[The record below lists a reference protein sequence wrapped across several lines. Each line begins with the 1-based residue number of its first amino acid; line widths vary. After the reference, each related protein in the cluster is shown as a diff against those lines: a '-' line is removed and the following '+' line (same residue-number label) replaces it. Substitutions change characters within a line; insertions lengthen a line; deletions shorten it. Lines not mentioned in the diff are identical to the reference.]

1 MKKNCLRPLMPEEYH
16 IPNLKYLCIPRT
28 NGNILQ
34 YANFIRT
41 NAATL
46 EAVTVGQFICSR

>member
-1 MKKNCLRPLMPEEYH
+1 MPDDYH
-16 IPNLKYLCIPRT
+16 IPNLKYFSVPRD
-28 NGNILQ
+28 NGNILP

-46 EAVTVGQFICSR
+46 EVMSVGELIVDKVL